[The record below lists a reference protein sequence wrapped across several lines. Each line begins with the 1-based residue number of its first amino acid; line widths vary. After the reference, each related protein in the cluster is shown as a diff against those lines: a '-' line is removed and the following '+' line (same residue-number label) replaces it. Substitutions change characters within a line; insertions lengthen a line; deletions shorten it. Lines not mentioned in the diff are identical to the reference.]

1 MKRIALFLVV
11 ALLVIAC
18 QRPAGGS
25 APPADAGAATPSATP
40 VDPYGY

>member
-1 MKRIALFLVV
+1 MKRIALLLAV

-25 APPADAGAATPSATP
+25 AAPANDGAATPTP
-40 VDPYGY
+40 TPIDLY